1 MYNRTTYA
9 YSYWSF
15 LKASCL
21 VPYCCCCCKSA
32 CQKRLDRL
40 KLHEQSVDRMN
51 VETDIVGIIQA
62 LRQSAFYNRTMLKKY
77 QSYFLNK
84 VPMYHLNAD
93 YETNERLVEKNNTR
107 EALIEAGFNE
117 ENYDEARIDEMVQQL
132 TIENEIDKRIVKELQ
147 GKPKVRR

>member
-1 MYNRTTYA
+1 
-9 YSYWSF
+9 
-15 LKASCL
+15 
-21 VPYCCCCCKSA
+21 
-32 CQKRLDRL
+32 
-40 KLHEQSVDRMN
+40 
-51 VETDIVGIIQA
+51 
-62 LRQSAFYNRTMLKKY
+62 
-77 QSYFLNK
+77 
-84 VPMYHLNAD
+84 MYHLNAD

>member
-1 MYNRTTYA
+1 
-9 YSYWSF
+9 
-15 LKASCL
+15 
-21 VPYCCCCCKSA
+21 
-32 CQKRLDRL
+32 
-40 KLHEQSVDRMN
+40 MN